1 MRTAMGFLFLGNT
14 NNTRTTR
21 ARSGKGDH
29 MRKQIN
35 PATGAIVYQSKS
47 GALELKAD
55 QENETVWLT
64 QEQMASLFDVQK
76 AAISKHLKNIFDSEE
91 LYEKSAVSIL
101 ETTAKDNKVYKIKH
115 FNLDAV
121 LSVGYRINTKQAT
134 HFRQWA
140 TKTLREHI
148 QKGYTINHHRIKS
161 NYTDFLKAV
170 SDVKSLLPP
179 GSIVDHDSVLEL
191 ITLFADTWFSLDA
204 YDRDALSSKGSTKK
218 KVALTAEKLSR
229 ALVELKQNL
238 LSKREAT
245 NLFGAERM
253 PDSVSG
259 IVGNVMQSFGGED
272 LYPTIEEKAA
282 HLLYFIIK
290 NHPFVD
296 GNKRSGAYAF
306 IWFLR
311 QAKILDVTRITPP
324 ALTVLTL
331 LIAESSP
338 KDKDKIIGLVCAV
351 LKR

>member
-1 MRTAMGFLFLGNT
+1 
-14 NNTRTTR
+14 
-21 ARSGKGDH
+21 
-29 MRKQIN
+29 MRKQLAPID
-35 PATGAIVYQSKS
+35 AIIYQSKS
-47 GALELKAD
+47 GALELKTD
-55 QENETVWLT
+55 KEHETIWLT

-121 LSVGYRINTKQAT
+121 LSVGYRINSKKAT

-140 TKTLREHI
+140 TKTLKEHI
-148 QKGYTINHHRIKS
+148 QKGYTINRHRIKS
-161 NYTDFLKAV
+161 NYEDFLKAV
-170 SDVKSLLPP
+170 SDVKSIAT
-179 GSIVDHDSVLEL
+179 GSMVDSDSVLEL
-191 ITLFADTWFSLDA
+191 VTLFADTWFSLNA
-204 YDRDALSSKGSTKK
+204 YDRDVLTPSGATKK
-218 KVALTAEKLSR
+218 KVALTADKLAR
-229 ALVELKQNL
+229 ALTELKQNL
-238 LSKREAT
+238 LEKGET
-245 NLFGAERM
+245 TDLFGSERTKK
-253 PDSVSG
+253 SISG

-290 NHPFVD
+290 NHPFID

-306 IWFLR
+306 VWYLR

-324 ALTVLTL
+324 ALTALTL

-338 KDKDKIIGLVCAV
+338 KDKDKIIGLVCTV
-351 LKR
+351 LKK